1 MVRSVHNHEV
11 INDVSMSRVKLI
23 ERYGV
28 SVYDL
33 NKMPEDLKNG
43 VFNWQCKITTR
54 DRRLLNV
61 IQFEI

>member
-1 MVRSVHNHEV
+1 MN
-11 INDVSMSRVKLI
+11 RVKLI

-43 VFNWQCKITTR
+43 IFNWQCKITTS